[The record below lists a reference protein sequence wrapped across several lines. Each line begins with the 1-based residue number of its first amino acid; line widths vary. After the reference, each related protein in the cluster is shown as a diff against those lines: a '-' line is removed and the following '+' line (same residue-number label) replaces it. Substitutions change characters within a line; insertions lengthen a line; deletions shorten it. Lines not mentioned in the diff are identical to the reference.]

1 MSPIY
6 HPPTRHYDHG
16 AIQPI
21 DFMESFFTPEQYR
34 GYLKGNIVKYIARYE
49 AKGGLADLEKAGVY
63 LKWLVELEEQA

>member
-1 MSPIY
+1 
-6 HPPTRHYDHG
+6 
-16 AIQPI
+16 
-21 DFMESFFTPEQYR
+21 MESFFTPEQYR